1 MTETLQLILT
11 LAGVALGAC
20 LGVLAASIQW
30 FPSRWSGPSL
40 PPEPP
45 ARTLAAWQE
54 VERQQARDLGLDA
67 EAMARLDAAHAAERA
82 AVEEAFPVSSFS
94 PKMRT

>member
-1 MTETLQLILT
+1 MTETLQLVLT
-11 LAGVALGAC
+11 LAGIALGAY

-30 FPSRWSGPSL
+30 FPPRWSGPSV

-54 VERQQARDLGLDA
+54 VERQQARALGVDA
-67 EAMARLDAAHAAERA
+67 ETMARLDAAHAAERA
-82 AVEEAFPVSSFS
+82 AVQGQ
-94 PKMRT
+94 